1 MGNKIIFLVLII
13 IVIFTGIYFWTQGRV
28 QINQTQEP
36 TTTIQ
41 ETTVIPTTEL
51 TKEIEEVTIAM
62 KDFAYDPKTIT
73 VKQGTKVIWTNN
85 DMVIHDVKSDTFTSG
100 DLNKGDSF
108 EYVFDQK
115 GSFDYLCTYHSSMTG
130 TIIVE

>member
-1 MGNKIIFLVLII
+1 MEVINMGNKIIFLVLII

-85 DMVIHDVKSDTFTSG
+85 DMVIHDVKSD
-100 DLNKGDSF
+100 
-108 EYVFDQK
+108 
-115 GSFDYLCTYHSSMTG
+115 
-130 TIIVE
+130 